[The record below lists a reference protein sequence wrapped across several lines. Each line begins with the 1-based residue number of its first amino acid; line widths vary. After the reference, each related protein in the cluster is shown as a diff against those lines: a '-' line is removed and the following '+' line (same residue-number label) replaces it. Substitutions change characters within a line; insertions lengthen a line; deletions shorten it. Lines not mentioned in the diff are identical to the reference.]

1 MKKNLNFS
9 QIALLNEIKTYNDEM
24 RWDSYYFEGYQHDA
38 EPHTL
43 EEAGEAYL
51 DDKDFMLEAVKIDAY
66 CLKYASERLKNN
78 KIIVKAAAKSER
90 MADYV
95 FEFVGE
101 DIKKDKI
108 FIKKIKKK

>member
-51 DDKDFMLEAVKIDAY
+51 DDKDFKKFYLEHANRICRLQSHKNKEADKESRKNIDKVY
-66 CLKYASERLKNN
+66 GR
-78 KIIVKAAAKSER
+78 
-90 MADYV
+90 D
-95 FEFVGE
+95 
-101 DIKKDKI
+101 
-108 FIKKIKKK
+108 

>member
-1 MKKNLNFS
+1 MQDYFKQRNYENMKKNLNFS

-51 DDKDFMLEAVKIDAY
+51 DDKDFGDEYILIERVELTDSPTINHKGYSFRYIDHN
-66 CLKYASERLKNN
+66 S
-78 KIIVKAAAKSER
+78 
-90 MADYV
+90 
-95 FEFVGE
+95 
-101 DIKKDKI
+101 
-108 FIKKIKKK
+108 KKKK